1 MASTQPKHSG
11 QAHFFWPVLWPLFTS
26 SSRPGGPLVSEECL
40 SPTPPRFLV
49 IVLPSTS
56 PTHGHAHRVQ
66 YVMEGRTGRFAAAL
80 ALAVVSF
87 CVWSVSASP
96 LLLWHEIFCGRSPSR
111 TNKHSHI
118 SHTPSPSF
126 PAQRTARTNQHGQA
140 DQAGDRARRRCR
152 RRRRH
157 RSSSSREH
165 SFATTTPCSRR
176 RFWFSV
182 ILTFLRPPAVFRRNC
197 QFVYG
202 RGGF

>member
-1 MASTQPKHSG
+1 MALCGVISSDACIHYQDTSMASTQPKHSG

-96 LLLWHEIFCGRSPSR
+96 LASSV
-111 TNKHSHI
+111 
-118 SHTPSPSF
+118 
-126 PAQRTARTNQHGQA
+126 ARN
-140 DQAGDRARRRCR
+140 
-152 RRRRH
+152 
-157 RSSSSREH
+157 
-165 SFATTTPCSRR
+165 
-176 RFWFSV
+176 
-182 ILTFLRPPAVFRRNC
+182 FLRPLALSHKQALPHLPHTFPLISSTTHSSNKPTWPS
-197 QFVYG
+197 
-202 RGGF
+202 